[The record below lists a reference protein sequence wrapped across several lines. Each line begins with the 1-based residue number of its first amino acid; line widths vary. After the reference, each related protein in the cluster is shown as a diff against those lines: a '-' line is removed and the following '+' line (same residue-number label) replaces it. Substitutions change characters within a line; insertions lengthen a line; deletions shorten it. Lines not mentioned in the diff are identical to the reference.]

1 MEMQS
6 MQYGQCGPNVL
17 LRSPPS
23 YMTLSEERG
32 ERTLWPHV
40 TCIED
45 IAEAFIPCYCPGFT
59 SMSLTHLRSEAGLD
73 VGLDSGETEKAT
85 LAGLGCGMGV
95 ERLPSV
101 CTVSSKFSSGTKE
114 KSFRWS
120 GGSRGGLTAP

>member
-1 MEMQS
+1 MEMKS
-6 MQYGQCGPNVL
+6 VQYGQCGPNVL

-23 YMTLSEERG
+23 SMTLSEERG
-32 ERTLWPHV
+32 ERALWPHV

-45 IAEAFIPCYCPGFT
+45 IAEAFRPCYGPGFS

-101 CTVSSKFSSGTKE
+101 CSFQQVLQQHQRE
-114 KSFRWS
+114 K
-120 GGSRGGLTAP
+120 L